1 MSAVKQAKRQ
11 TVKLRVW
18 QLSLLAAIFF
28 VWWLLTKP
36 GLVPTFVFDNDTQAA
51 FFFGEP
57 LIIFQRIGEWFV
69 TNADIYPHLWT
80 TLVETTMAFVIGT
93 VAGGAVGMWL
103 HQGVELDAPRDS
115 GTDFCR
121 MVRARHGVQGGSRC
135 NACFLH
141 RLF

>member
-57 LIIFQRIGEWFV
+57 LIIFQRIGEWF
-69 TNADIYPHLWT
+69 
-80 TLVETTMAFVIGT
+80 
-93 VAGGAVGMWL
+93 
-103 HQGVELDAPRDS
+103 
-115 GTDFCR
+115 
-121 MVRARHGVQGGSRC
+121 
-135 NACFLH
+135 
-141 RLF
+141 